1 MPRSVRVELT
11 VAAKWFI
18 GMSLLTYGM
27 TLGYLV
33 ALL

>member
-1 MPRSVRVELT
+1 MKGRAKFT

-18 GMSLLTYGM
+18 GMSLLTYGV